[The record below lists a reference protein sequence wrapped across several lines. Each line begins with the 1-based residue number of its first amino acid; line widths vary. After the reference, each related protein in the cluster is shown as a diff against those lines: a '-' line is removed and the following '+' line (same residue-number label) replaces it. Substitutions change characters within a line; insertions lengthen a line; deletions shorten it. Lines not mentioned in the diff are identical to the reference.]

1 MFFLYKNY
9 KYYFSQR
16 IKEELKQTEED
27 LVNMER
33 SKTIEKFVST
43 LLIWKWLYL
52 FGINIFVFDKNK
64 FKEWKAKLLKSLF
77 YFYY

>member
-1 MFFLYKNY
+1 MINCCNAYLQKMFFLYKNY

-43 LLIWKWLYL
+43 LLI
-52 FGINIFVFDKNK
+52 
-64 FKEWKAKLLKSLF
+64 
-77 YFYY
+77 